1 MDYRGGNLEGKAE
14 KLRAM
19 NFGLNWDGVFP
30 YPYHGMWMPYQPLYN
45 KTWQNC
51 FTHPT
56 YDSNP
61 GIFNVTHAWI
71 NNYVER
77 MKAFGFSTC
86 MYANLFEFGW
96 NITDSKAEPG
106 IPQDCTAALPPN
118 ESARLNGYS
127 ECHEQTR
134 CHSNAIIRSKFSD
147 AIVRDWVTDE
157 LVNPLGCLGTPCA
170 MMDPGV
176 ESYLNH
182 LLAMT
187 QTVVDQVPAS
197 VGLCIDRQDMVG
209 RLNPHGDDG
218 HTWFESTSLNLTGGV
233 AQNTLF
239 SFLKASEAISSVL
252 RPKGK
257 GMFINVH
264 TSRLD
269 MMQHVDGIFDEHG
282 DNPPNMALSG
292 LLGLAMPV
300 IAWNHG
306 TTSGLDGFLQAHLY
320 VKR

>member
-1 MDYRGGNLEGKAE
+1 MTGVINYTRYYHRLGNGSAPASFTQHILLHEACWRPAVGHMLSMWPSYFRPGTGVDISVMEGAGGYADYRGGNLEGKAE

-187 QTVVDQVPAS
+187 QTVVDQVPA
-197 VGLCIDRQDMVG
+197 
-209 RLNPHGDDG
+209 
-218 HTWFESTSLNLTGGV
+218 
-233 AQNTLF
+233 
-239 SFLKASEAISSVL
+239 
-252 RPKGK
+252 
-257 GMFINVH
+257 
-264 TSRLD
+264 
-269 MMQHVDGIFDEHG
+269 
-282 DNPPNMALSG
+282 
-292 LLGLAMPV
+292 
-300 IAWNHG
+300 
-306 TTSGLDGFLQAHLY
+306 
-320 VKR
+320 